1 MGQVT
6 IFVYRDNHESEMSTQ
21 TEVRLKF
28 LFDIKNKVSE
38 IDWSSFKPSVAEL
51 FCVFSICHTLDENI
65 FTIHGDVLV
74 ASEVVTIPQ
83 PR

>member
-1 MGQVT
+1 MT
-6 IFVYRDNHESEMSTQ
+6 IFVNRDNHESEMSTQ

-38 IDWSSFKPSVAEL
+38 VDWSSFKPLVAEL
-51 FCVFSICHTLDENI
+51 IYAFSICHTLDENI
-65 FTIHGDVLV
+65 FTIHGGVLV

>member
-1 MGQVT
+1 MT
-6 IFVYRDNHESEMSTQ
+6 IFVNRDNHESEMSTQ

-38 IDWSSFKPSVAEL
+38 VDWSSFKPSVAEL
-51 FCVFSICHTLDENI
+51 IYAFSICHALDENI
-65 FTIHGDVLV
+65 FIIHGGVLV